1 MINSKENINGIN
13 FISLIMLLI
22 LALGLLIFHEGSD
35 KSTENHRIPAST
47 YISLDQC
54 SAVPGPGIRLE
65 VFQKIW
71 IINKDHFDLLAF
83 NRNPLSDSK
92 KTNLR
97 IIFLRNIRKETNRI
111 PVYIFHH
118 NPFSADKDEPPLLS

>member
-1 MINSKENINGIN
+1 MINSRENINGID
-13 FISLIMLLI
+13 FSSLIMMMI
-22 LALGLLIFHEGSD
+22 LALGLLIFHEGIN
-35 KSTENHRIPAST
+35 KSAGDRGIPAST
-47 YISLDQC
+47 YVSLDQS

-83 NRNPLSDSK
+83 NRNPLSDNK

-97 IIFLRNIRKETNRI
+97 IILLQNILKETDRI

-118 NPFSADKDEPPLLS
+118 YPFSEDKDEPPLLS